1 MNWIKKWV
9 QRRKRRRVNLICCH
23 CGFKEAPAR
32 VNNPAVVK
40 FCDAP
45 RFDYFIWECFR
56 CEVSQITFLAEEPEF
71 VILGELARR
80 GDLDYSVS
88 DLPDEAIVEFYGNR
102 FNIHMPVSDEPDI
115 EVSVAAFGHA
125 LESVANVDNLFVL
138 L

>member
-1 MNWIKKWV
+1 MNWLKRWV
-9 QRRKRRRVNLICCH
+9 QRRRVKLICCH
-23 CGFKEAPAR
+23 CGFKEAPAT
-32 VNNPAVVK
+32 VNNPFILK

-45 RFDYFIWECFR
+45 RFDYFIWECVR

-71 VILGELARR
+71 VILGELAKR
-80 GDLDYSVS
+80 GDLDYSIT

-115 EVSVAAFGHA
+115 EVSVAAFGHE
-125 LESVANVDNLFVL
+125 LESVTDPYQLFAL